1 MAPAVVALGVAS
13 GCGSPVESARRRIR
27 GSHLMGEGVRVNH
40 AREGGMVYVPL
51 RWARRDA
58 DRDEREQVLRG
69 VEDKSG
75 NHEVKLERPAMR
87 GEPA

>member
-1 MAPAVVALGVAS
+1 M
-13 GCGSPVESARRRIR
+13 
-27 GSHLMGEGVRVNH
+27 NH